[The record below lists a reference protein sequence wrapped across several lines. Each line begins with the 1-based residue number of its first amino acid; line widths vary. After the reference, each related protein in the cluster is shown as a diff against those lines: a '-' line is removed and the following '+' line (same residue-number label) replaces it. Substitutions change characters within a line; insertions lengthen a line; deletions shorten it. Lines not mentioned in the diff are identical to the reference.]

1 MNCPSEAITRQL
13 ADFEPCFHAAIQ
25 RTALDDTMQEAVSYA
40 ALGGGKRIRPFCILS
55 LGAALGVD
63 REILLPAAIAVEMV
77 HAYSLVHDD
86 LPAMDDDTLRRGQPT
101 CHIAFDEATAILAGD
116 ALQTLAFEI
125 LSTATDQLNADQQLS
140 MLHTL
145 AKASG
150 HHGMAGGQYL
160 DVQQQ
165 ANTLTDLQN
174 LHHHKTGK
182 LIEAAVAL
190 GYLASESC
198 SAAQRQ
204 ALDTYAFHIGIAF
217 QIQDDILDATQ
228 TSEIL
233 GKTQQKDLHQ
243 GKFTYVQALGLDGA
257 VSSLKQHHTQA
268 LTALQTFPTHT
279 DLLECLAN
287 HIVQRIA

>member
-1 MNCPSEAITRQL
+1 M
-13 ADFEPCFHAAIQ
+13 
-25 RTALDDTMQEAVSYA
+25 TALNT
-40 ALGGGKRIRPFCILS
+40 ALQQYQHHINAKLENLLTPQTEPTLTDAMAYSLLSCGKRIRALLIYATGELLQLPREKLDAAAMAIECIHAFS
-55 LGAALGVD
+55 L
-63 REILLPAAIAVEMV
+63 I
-77 HAYSLVHDD
+77 HDD